1 MRSVRMRSGRTVI
14 AGAVAA
20 VLVLGTSGEA
30 RAHEIGQTQ
39 VTATFSNG
47 RYQLD
52 IVVDPDVLLTKLLV
66 RHGQVPQAAPERTE
80 RDQRIAALGS
90 TFVDTVHI
98 TLDDIAVPTHF
109 QYIPASALGDFAA
122 APSVVRLTGDVPPGA
137 RTLRLAYGLVMGAY
151 ALNLRIG
158 DSPQQTFWID
168 GPHLSERISLLP
180 PPPAT
185 HAAVARQYLRF
196 GYTHI
201 LPNGFDHILF
211 VVGLFLLSLR
221 WRPLLLQIS
230 AFTLAHSITLGL
242 TMYGVVSLPP
252 RLVEPMIAVSIV
264 YVAVEN
270 LLTTELKPWRV
281 ALVFSFGLLH
291 GMGFAGVLRDVG
303 LPRPQFLTALLAF
316 NAGVEAGQLTVI
328 ALAFAAVAYWRRNR
342 LLYRRVVVQPVSV
355 AISLIGLFWTLQRA
369 IG

>member
-1 MRSVRMRSGRTVI
+1 MRNLRASFVGM
-14 AGAVAA
+14 VAA
-20 VLVLGTSGEA
+20 ALVLGASGIA
-30 RAHEIGQTQ
+30 GAHEIGQTQ
-39 VTATFSNG
+39 VTATFSRNG
-47 RYQLD
+47 GYQLD
-52 IVVDPDVLLTKLLV
+52 IAVDPDALLTKLLV
-66 RHGQVPQAAPERTE
+66 RNGQAPATVPERAE
-80 RDQRIAALGS
+80 RDRRIERLGS
-90 TFVDTVHI
+90 TFVDSVEVAFDGSRVRPRFEY
-98 TLDDIAVPTHF
+98 L
-109 QYIPASALGDFAA
+109 PASPLSDLAQ
-122 APSVVRLTGDVPPGA
+122 APSIARLIGAVPPGA
-137 RTLRLAYGLVMGAY
+137 STVRFAYGLAMGAY

-158 DSPQQTFWID
+158 ESPQQTFWID
-168 GPHLSERISLLP
+168 GPQLSETMSLAP

-185 HAAVARQYLRF
+185 RAAVARQYLRF
-196 GYTHI
+196 GFTHI
-201 LPNGFDHILF
+201 LPNGLDHILF

-221 WRPLLLQIS
+221 WRPLLAQIS

-242 TMYGVVSLPP
+242 TMYGVVSLPA

-270 LLTTELKPWRV
+270 LVTAELKPWRV

-342 LLYRRVVVQPVSV
+342 PVYRRLVVQPVSV

-369 IG
+369 LG

>member
-1 MRSVRMRSGRTVI
+1 MRRLRTAI
-14 AGAVAA
+14 AGTLAA
-20 VLVLGTSGEA
+20 AFVLGAAGDA
-30 RAHEIGQTQ
+30 GAHEIGQTQ
-39 VTATFSNG
+39 VTATVSPNG

-52 IVVDPDVLLTKLLV
+52 IAVDPDALLTKLLV
-66 RHGQVPQAAPERTE
+66 RSGQMPQAGLERTE
-80 RDQRIAALGS
+80 RDRRIDALGS
-90 TFVDTVHI
+90 SF
-98 TLDDIAVPTHF
+98 LEAVQVAFDGAGVRPSVR
-109 QYIPASALGDFAA
+109 YLPASALNDFAA
-122 APSVVRLTGDVPPGA
+122 APSVVRLTGDTPEGA
-137 RTLRLAYGLVMGAY
+137 HTLQFGYGLAMGAY
-151 ALNLRIG
+151 ALNLHIG
-158 DSPQQTFWID
+158 DSGQQTFWID
-168 GPHLSERISLLP
+168 GPQLSEAMSLLP
-180 PPPAT
+180 PPSAT
-185 HAAVARQYLRF
+185 RAAVGWQYLRF
-196 GYTHI
+196 GFTHI

-221 WRPLLLQIS
+221 WRPLLMQIS

-264 YVAVEN
+264 YVAIEN

-342 LLYRRVVVQPVSV
+342 QVYRRLVVQPVSV
-355 AISLIGLFWTLQRA
+355 AISLVGLFWTLQRA
-369 IG
+369 FG